1 MAAQNE
7 TLIEQVA
14 GAHRE
19 RDVDGRV
26 RSHPAWHDLDPTE
39 RLEAFEAAQLQR
51 KLEAALD
58 PQGLSTTIRAVLV
71 RLAK

>member
-14 GAHRE
+14 GAHRD

-26 RSHPAWHDLDPTE
+26 RSHPAWYDLDAAE
-39 RLEAFEAAQLQR
+39 RLEAFDAAQRQR

-58 PQGLSTTIRAVLV
+58 PEGLSTTIKAVLA
-71 RLAK
+71 RLRK

>member
-7 TLIEQVA
+7 TLIEQVV

-26 RSHPAWHDLDPTE
+26 RSLPAWHDLDAAE
-39 RLEAFEAAQLQR
+39 RLEAFEAARVQR
-51 KLEAALD
+51 KIEAALD
-58 PQGLSTTIRAVLV
+58 AGGLSTTIKAVLS
-71 RLAK
+71 RLRR

>member
-1 MAAQNE
+1 MAVQNE
-7 TLIEQVA
+7 TLIEQVV

-26 RSHPAWHDLDPTE
+26 RSHPAWHDLDATE
-39 RLEAFEAAQLQR
+39 RVEAFEAAQLQR

-58 PQGLSTTIRAVLV
+58 PNGLSTTIKAVLG
-71 RLAK
+71 RIRK